1 MILKNGSTETA
12 LEIHDMRVAGKL
24 PIRNKDQ
31 SGDSTATDTTTGG
44 TKAKIISVSGRI
56 AKEAAENL
64 RTLIRL
70 AEAENDDGSRVQY
83 TISEM
88 LHFTTK
94 DEVAADVRTVIFHE
108 DLDAREIEGLHAWA
122 VTFSLREVISVPE
135 LKQQRAAAN
144 TITATP
150 DTATGQTIAA
160 ATPEEQ
166 ATQQQQGFIYGLL
179 KDLDEYLAPEADA

>member
-12 LEIHDMRVAGKL
+12 LEIHDMRVAVKL

-83 TISEM
+83 TISDDTAE
-88 LHFTTK
+88 
-94 DEVAADVRTVIFHE
+94 AADVRTVIFHE